1 LKVKIQEIEEYEITD
16 PAGCCN
22 LTVPKPKQFP
32 DDEME
37 PQHPKPQTYPWDEDE
52 MKPPPVVPV
61 APGIPGHLWWTKNIP
76 GLTLYGDRETGDIKP
91 AQFPTINTKS
101 SPDPLLRDQWG
112 IGTPMIQRA
121 RDNFRAAVDTEK
133 DRKVEED
140 HGNSF
145 TG

>member
-1 LKVKIQEIEEYEITD
+1 MKVKIQEIEEYEITD

-22 LTVPKPKQFP
+22 PTVPKPKQFP

-61 APGIPGHLWWTKNIP
+61 APGIPGHLWWTK
-76 GLTLYGDRETGDIKP
+76 YGDRETGDIKP
-91 AQFPTINTKS
+91 AQFPTINTKR
-101 SPDPLLRDQWG
+101 SPDPLWDQWG
-112 IGTPMIQRA
+112 IGTPMI
-121 RDNFRAAVDTEK
+121 RDNFK